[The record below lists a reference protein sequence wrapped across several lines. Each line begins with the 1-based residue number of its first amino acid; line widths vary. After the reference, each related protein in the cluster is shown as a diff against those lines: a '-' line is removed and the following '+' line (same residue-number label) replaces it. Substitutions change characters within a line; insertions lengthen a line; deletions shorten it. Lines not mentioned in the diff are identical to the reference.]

1 MLLIIVS
8 FWNPGGYCLIWI
20 ADLHIGLNKDNS
32 VFHQTTLE
40 LFDEIIEVCK
50 KNNEDR
56 IVVLGDF
63 FHSRKTISQKSLEI
77 ARRIIKKC
85 ADNSIILVL
94 IRGNHD
100 SLSDTTPFPN
110 WLTNLNAYENVIVV
124 EDEPFVL
131 ENNFTLVPWNCSLK
145 SVKTQFVLG
154 HFAINSFPMNN
165 GYECEESNLNLSNFK
180 KFKRVWSGHFHN
192 PMTKENVTYIG
203 SPFQNNFGDVDSV
216 RGYYLVQNE
225 NSKFIEF
232 TKAPKFYKI
241 STEDLD
247 KSKIPGNFIKL
258 VFEKDYGITKN
269 NEFIEK
275 VEALNPLLLVTDTS
289 RIREDS
295 SVEVLNEEV
304 MNSNEEIL
312 FDYLEKQEIPKYL
325 DKKILIKFVDKML
338 KEA

>member
-1 MLLIIVS
+1 M
-8 FWNPGGYCLIWI
+8 IWI
-20 ADLHIGLNKDNS
+20 ADLHIGLNKDNPT
-32 VFHQTTLE
+32 FHWVTLD
-40 LFDEIIEVCK
+40 LFDEIIGVCRK
-50 KNNEDR
+50 HGENK

-77 ARRIIKKC
+77 ARRTIKKC
-85 ADNSIILVL
+85 ADNSIVLVL

-100 SLSDTTPFPN
+100 SLSDNTPFPN
-110 WLTNLNAYENVIVV
+110 WLTNLNAYENVVVV
-124 EDEPFVL
+124 EDEPLIL
-131 ENNFTLVPWNCSLK
+131 ETNFTLVPWNCSLK
-145 SVKTQFVLG
+145 FVKTPYVLG

-165 GYECEESNLNLSNFK
+165 GYECEGSNLNLSDFK
-180 KFKRVWSGHFHN
+180 KFRRVWSGHFHH

-225 NSKFIEF
+225 NPSFIEF

-241 STEDLD
+241 STENLD

-258 VFEKDYGITKN
+258 VFEKDYGLTKN

-275 VEALNPLLLVTDTS
+275 VEALSPLLLVTDTS

-295 SVEVLNEEV
+295 SVEVLTEETV
-304 MNSNEEIL
+304 SSNEEIL
-312 FDYLEKQEIPKYL
+312 FDYLEKQEIPAHLNKKML
-325 DKKILIKFVDKML
+325 IKLVDKIL
-338 KEA
+338 KET